1 MTGSVIAEKLGVTR
15 QRVRQ
20 LIVRLHA
27 LGRIAFGDPDDPF
40 WIVMRA
46 EDKSLVLSYDEER
59 VLSAL
64 PRERA
69 ADAARI
75 RAAARLPASKV
86 EQILGRLIGGG
97 LAEEFEGLRGVP
109 VFRVTAAGLEHPQF
123 AQSARRASGSRL
135 STDGFHWSE
144 VRRERFRASES
155 HAHGPNPV

>member
-27 LGRIAFGDPDDPF
+27 LGRIAFGDSDDPF

-46 EDKSLVLSYDEER
+46 EDKSLILSYDEER

-69 ADAARI
+69 ADAARM

-86 EQILGRLIGGG
+86 EQILGRY
-97 LAEEFEGLRGVP
+97 
-109 VFRVTAAGLEHPQF
+109 
-123 AQSARRASGSRL
+123 RRR
-135 STDGFHWSE
+135 T
-144 VRRERFRASES
+144 RRRI
-155 HAHGPNPV
+155 

>member
-27 LGRIAFGDPDDPF
+27 LGWIAFGDRDDPF

-46 EDKSLVLSYDEER
+46 EDKSLILSYDEER

-69 ADAARI
+69 ADAAADE
-75 RAAARLPASKV
+75 RADAKVRALFANPAAYDSWVARWRSRLVAERLEPDARAQAMRTFNPGLHPAQSSC
-86 EQILGRLIGGG
+86 G
-97 LAEEFEGLRGVP
+97 A
-109 VFRVTAAGLEHPQF
+109 
-123 AQSARRASGSRL
+123 SARRS
-135 STDGFHWSE
+135 D
-144 VRRERFRASES
+144 
-155 HAHGPNPV
+155 

>member
-46 EDKSLVLSYDEER
+46 EDKSLILSYDEER

-69 ADAARI
+69 ADAARM
-75 RAAARLPASKV
+75 RAAAPRPRIV
-86 EQILGRLIGGG
+86 
-97 LAEEFEGLRGVP
+97 
-109 VFRVTAAGLEHPQF
+109 
-123 AQSARRASGSRL
+123 SGAKS
-135 STDGFHWSE
+135 
-144 VRRERFRASES
+144 
-155 HAHGPNPV
+155 

>member
-40 WIVMRA
+40 WIVMQA
-46 EDKSLVLSYDEER
+46 EDKSLILSYDER

-69 ADAARI
+69 ADAARM
-75 RAAARLPASKV
+75 RAEARLPASKV
-86 EQILGRLIGGG
+86 EQILGRY
-97 LAEEFEGLRGVP
+97 
-109 VFRVTAAGLEHPQF
+109 
-123 AQSARRASGSRL
+123 RRR
-135 STDGFHWSE
+135 T
-144 VRRERFRASES
+144 RRRI
-155 HAHGPNPV
+155 